1 VSAPSAVR
9 DVLASLSG
17 LLSPSPVEASILRP
31 LGDPERLLAL
41 RSTALLDSPAEEAFD
56 RLTRLAT
63 RVLRAPIAL
72 VSLVDAER
80 QFFKSC
86 VGLPSRVA
94 EARETPLSHSF
105 CQHAVERAEPLVIDD
120 ARTHPLVRHNGAVY
134 DLDVIAYLGI
144 PLQTADGFVLGSFCV
159 IDHVPRQW
167 TADEL
172 ETLRDLAASVMTEIE
187 LRTALRV
194 AEAARAEAAEANR
207 AKDDFLALVSHEL
220 RSPLAGIASNTQM
233 LAMGLCGPISDRQ
246 AKALARIRRSE
257 SHLLGLI
264 TQLLDLK
271 KIAAGRMQY
280 ELDAVHVQDVMRDA
294 CDLMEEQLVS
304 GELQLERP
312 APLVDVAV
320 RADAGRLRQ
329 ILVNLLA
336 NAAKFT
342 ERGGTVTLACEA
354 GPDEV
359 RVEVR
364 DTGIGIP
371 ADQLEAVFEPFV
383 QVREAQ
389 RLRTGGSGLG
399 LAISRALARGMGGDL
414 TVSSRPGEGSTFT
427 LRLRRAG

>member
-1 VSAPSAVR
+1 VSSSSAVR
-9 DVLASLSG
+9 DVLESLAG
-17 LLSPSPVEASILRP
+17 LLPPSPVEAPIHRP

-41 RSTALLDSPAEEAFD
+41 RLTALLDSPAEEAFD
-56 RLTRLAT
+56 RLTRLAS

-72 VSLVDAER
+72 VSLVDADR

-86 VGLPSRVA
+86 VGLPPDVT
-94 EARETPLSHSF
+94 EARGTPLSHSF
-105 CQHAVERAEPLVIDD
+105 CQHAVERAQPLVIDD
-120 ARTHPLVRHNGAVY
+120 ARAHALVLDNGAVH

-144 PLQTADGFVLGSFCV
+144 PLQTADGLVLGSFCV
-159 IDHVPRQW
+159 IDHVPRRW
-167 TADEL
+167 SADEL

-187 LRTALRV
+187 LRTALRM
-194 AEAARAEAAEANR
+194 AESARAEAAEANR

-220 RSPLAGIASNTQM
+220 RSPLAGIASNAQM
-233 LAMGLCGPISDRQ
+233 MAMGLCGPVSDRQ
-246 AKALARIRRSE
+246 ARALARIRRSE

-264 TQLLDLK
+264 NQLLELK
-271 KIAAGRMQY
+271 KVAAGRAQY
-280 ELDAVHVQDVMRDA
+280 DLDVVCVQDVMRDA
-294 CDLMEEQLVS
+294 LDLMEEQLTS
-304 GELQLERP
+304 SELRFERP
-312 APLVDVAV
+312 APLADVSV
-320 RADAGRLRQ
+320 RADPGRLRQ

-342 ERGGTVTLACEA
+342 ERGGTVTLACDA

-389 RLRTGGSGLG
+389 KLRTGGTGLG

-414 TVSSRPGEGSTFT
+414 TVASSPGEGSTFT